1 MSKNRIGFTLV
12 ELLVV
17 IAIIGILVALLLP
30 AIQAAR
36 EAARRMQC
44 VNHEKQN
51 ALALLAYEQ
60 THGEFPAARLGGD
73 SGYATGSPIDCGN
86 GDSYAIPD
94 LGELTD
100 SGASALVMILPFI
113 EQEALYEELH
123 PDEIDIW
130 NANPDINSWVQKYN
144 IKAYLNQRPDIYLC
158 PSDSIDSEPAPW
170 AHGVPPSTIPVASG
184 SYANVLGSLRPD
196 DPNSL
201 IKFCGDGVFFYSR
214 KIRQAEILDGL
225 SNTLFVGETR
235 DSNLIDEATGKALNS
250 NIWSN
255 GNRMQSTMRTTCTPL
270 NTPPGVNAGTGLTE
284 ESSAISNGGFSSL
297 HPGGANFAFGD
308 GHVVF
313 INDSIDLA
321 TYTMMAARS
330 DQGVATDCAGG
341 SDGGGGDTGGI
352 GR

>member
-44 VNHEKQN
+44 VNHQKQI
-51 ALALLAYEQ
+51 ALALLSYENV
-60 THGEFPAARLGGD
+60 HREFPAARLGGD
-73 SGYATGSPIDCGN
+73 SGYATGSAIDCGK
-86 GDSYAIPD
+86 GDTYSIPD

-113 EQEALYEELH
+113 EQEALYESLQ
-123 PDEIDIW
+123 PDTVAIW
-130 NANPDINSWVQKYN
+130 NARAVNTWVPKVRD
-144 IKAYLNQRPDIYLC
+144 YLGQRPSIYLC
-158 PSDSIDSEPAPW
+158 PSDTIGDEPAPW

-214 KIRQAEILDGL
+214 KIRQAEILDGV

-235 DSNLIDEATGKALNS
+235 DSNLIDENTGKALNS

-313 INDSIDLA
+313 VNDSIDLA
-321 TYTMMAARS
+321 SYTMMAARA
-330 DQGVATDCAGG
+330 DQGAPTVCAGG
-341 SDGGGGDTGGI
+341 GDSGGNTGGV